1 MADNRWIRVTPELRA
16 GMRDL
21 HRQLSRYLNKLEKAV
36 AEAETLDAFEF
47 AEECEQAADVWIR
60 LAAAL
65 REMGE

>member
-1 MADNRWIRVTPELRA
+1 
-16 GMRDL
+16 MRDL
-21 HRQLSRYLNKLEKAV
+21 HRQLSRYLNKLEKAG

-47 AEECEQAADVWIR
+47 AEECEQAANVWLR